1 MPNAQEA
8 ESGEAL
14 MTKTMLQHLQDQA
27 ADWPEIPEILWAIT
41 EISQLRGNL
50 SLAEEGLAAATQEI
64 ERLRLLIQ
72 TWNDWEETTRMAD
85 WFARGQEIE
94 RLTKE
99 RDFART
105 VQSAE
110 NQRMTIWVEIQVAG
124 GSPIEEVTAKALELA
139 NRLQIPVHFKFN
151 GVSCWGEPGDDPAR
165 FARQWLAAS
174 QAGGKYPS
182 CTSRDM
188 IAYARERD
196 AQRRGDVGE

>member
-1 MPNAQEA
+1 
-8 ESGEAL
+8 

-41 EISQLRGNL
+41 EITQLRGNL

-99 RDFART
+99 RDVART
-105 VQSAE
+105 VLNNHFE
-110 NQRMTIWVEIQVAG
+110 LQRAAIEPVPPQRCEYVGMHGAQCGLDAG
-124 GSPIEEVTAKALELA
+124 HEEH
-139 NRLQIPVHFKFN
+139 RLFGPHRPVLDCGNPVMRDTVVYGPCRQPEGHA
-151 GVSCWGEPGDDPAR
+151 GECDPPPEKSGDG
-165 FARQWLAAS
+165 Q
-174 QAGGKYPS
+174 
-182 CTSRDM
+182 
-188 IAYARERD
+188 
-196 AQRRGDVGE
+196 